1 MRTRMRTQVRP
12 MRLGTR
18 GGVVHTRDRHAARR
32 HEQPQPLASMPVSVA
47 GGQHER
53 AIWHPD
59 QTYRGVEKG
68 EERKMNMSRHEPAVY
83 TVRAATVDLLLG
95 IQMARQQRANQ
106 GRL

>member
-1 MRTRMRTQVRP
+1 MRTRMRTPLRP

-18 GGVVHTRDRHAARR
+18 GGVAHTGDRYATQR

-59 QTYRGVEKG
+59 QTHWGIKRG
-68 EERKMNMSRHEPAVY
+68 EER
-83 TVRAATVDLLLG
+83 
-95 IQMARQQRANQ
+95 
-106 GRL
+106 

>member
-1 MRTRMRTQVRP
+1 

-18 GGVVHTRDRHAARR
+18 GGIAHSSDRHATRR
-32 HEQPQPLASMPVSVA
+32 HEQPRPLASMPVSVA
-47 GGQHER
+47 GGRHER

-59 QTYRGVEKG
+59 QTYRGR
-68 EERKMNMSRHEPAVY
+68 EREMNMSRHEPAAY